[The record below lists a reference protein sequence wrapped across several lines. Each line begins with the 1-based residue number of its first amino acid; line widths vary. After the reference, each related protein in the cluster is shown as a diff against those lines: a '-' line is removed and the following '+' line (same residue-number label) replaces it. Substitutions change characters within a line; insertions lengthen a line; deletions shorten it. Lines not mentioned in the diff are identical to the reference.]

1 MNMKS
6 VLAGWTIVA
15 ALALTSSIAFG
26 QKSQKEDSQPQ
37 QVAKLDAS
45 PASPQD
51 SKAPMPKP
59 AKHKVGP
66 FDISINWRTRT
77 EGWNWF
83 EGNTGNSSYPFFDSL
98 LRVGVGQTRE
108 RVDWFIEGESASILG
123 LPNNAVAPAPLGQLG
138 LGGTYYAANGNQ

>member
-1 MNMKS
+1 MA
-6 VLAGWTIVA
+6 LRPAAAGCEA
-15 ALALTSSIAFG
+15 RCFSSITA
-26 QKSQKEDSQPQ
+26 E
-37 QVAKLDAS
+37 
-45 PASPQD
+45 
-51 SKAPMPKP
+51 SKAPTPKP

-83 EGNTGNSSYPFFDSL
+83 EGNTGNSDYPLFDSL

-138 LGGTYYAANGNQ
+138 LGGTYYAANGNQVNNTGGFLKQAFVNFKHLGRRA